1 MAAEPNIGVMPR
13 LLDLLAGVGAARW
26 GLWEADSGGPR
37 WAWLALGGAL
47 LVFGLIGSPRL
58 NVLLP
63 KKQKAG

>member
-1 MAAEPNIGVMPR
+1 MAAEPNIGAMPR

-37 WAWLALGGAL
+37 WAWLALGGTL
-47 LVFGLIGSPRL
+47 LIYGLIGSSPL
-58 NVLLP
+58 NFLRP